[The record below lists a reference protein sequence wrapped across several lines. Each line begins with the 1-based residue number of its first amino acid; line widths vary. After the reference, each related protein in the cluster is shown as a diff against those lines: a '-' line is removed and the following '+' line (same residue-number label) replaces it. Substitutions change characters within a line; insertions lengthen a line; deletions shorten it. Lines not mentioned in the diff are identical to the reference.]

1 MNRLITGKVLVL
13 GFVVLLGSPAL
24 VSAQK
29 LVVGYSGVTAIQAP
43 FWVMKDAGFFK
54 QEGLDADLIYIA
66 ASSTMAQAM
75 LAGEVAVSTANSQAV
90 VDTGLQ
96 GGDLVAVGAFVNFVA
111 LYVIAAPE
119 IKSVQDL
126 KGKPVG
132 VSRFGA
138 TTDFAIQKF
147 LKKYGL
153 EPVRDVPILQIG
165 GLPELAAALSKRS
178 IYAAAMSY
186 PMGLVAQQSGMKLLA
201 NLAKEEIPFL
211 HQGITTTGRFLR
223 ERRAQAKAIVRAYGK
238 AVHFMHTRKEESK
251 AILSRYTKVTDPVML
266 EGTMQYAYEFVE
278 KIPLVKREAIQ
289 VTLDESGKKNPKA
302 KQAKAEQFYDNSL
315 VQELINE
322 GFFASLWGK

>member
-1 MNRLITGKVLVL
+1 MKAFAWKLIVINFVLCLVL
-13 GFVVLLGSPAL
+13 PPVT
-24 VSAQK
+24 SAQK
-29 LVVGYSGVTAIQAP
+29 FVVGYSGITAIQAP
-43 FWVMKDAGFFK
+43 FWIINDAGYFK
-54 QEGLDADLIYIA
+54 QEGLDSNLVYIA

-75 LAGEVAVSTANSQAV
+75 LAGEVAISTANSQAV

-96 GGDLVAVGAFVNFVA
+96 GGDLVAVGAIVNFVA
-111 LYVIAAPE
+111 LYVIASPE

-126 KGKPVG
+126 RGKPVG

-138 TTDFAIQKF
+138 TTDFAIQMF

-153 EPVRDVPILQIG
+153 EPVRDVPIIQIG
-165 GLPELAAALSKRS
+165 GLPELAAALSNRS

-186 PMGLVAQQSGMKLLA
+186 PMGLVAQQAGMKMLA

-211 HQGITTTGRFLR
+211 HQGLTTTGRFMR
-223 ERRAQAKAIVRAYGK
+223 ERRAHAKAFVRAYGR

-251 AILSRYTKVTDPVML
+251 SIVSRYTKVTDPAML
-266 EGTMQYAYEFVE
+266 EGTMQYAYDFVE

-289 VTLDESGKKNPKA
+289 VTLDESGRKNPKA
-302 KQAKAEQFYDNSL
+302 KQAKPEQFYDNSL
-315 VQELINE
+315 VQELIKE